1 MVGVVAFGFMGI
13 RTEPVVW
20 PCSRRAEIRPAHE
33 CFFPA
38 GRKIGGFRPEFPAP
52 TFSYA
57 TVFIAINRTGVVQLN
72 GRLDYRSK
80 LGNNASL
87 TEGSCSKGIDAY

>member
-1 MVGVVAFGFMGI
+1 MKPAPN
-13 RTEPVVW
+13 TLL
-20 PCSRRAEIRPAHE
+20 RPRPDGPKSGRPMTV
-33 CFFPA
+33 FFPR
-38 GRKIGGFRPEFPAP
+38 GPQIGGFRPEFPAP
-52 TFSYA
+52 TVLYPI
-57 TVFIAINRTGVVQLN
+57 VFIISNPANAVQLN

>member
-1 MVGVVAFGFMGI
+1 MKPTPNPLFSPLPDGPKSG
-13 RTEPVVW
+13 
-20 PCSRRAEIRPAHE
+20 RPMTV
-33 CFFPA
+33 FFPR
-38 GRKIGGFRPEFPAP
+38 GPQNGGFRPEFPAP
-52 TFSYA
+52 TVSYA
-57 TVFIAINRTGVVQLN
+57 NVFIMINPTSAVQLN

>member
-1 MVGVVAFGFMGI
+1 MTV
-13 RTEPVVW
+13 
-20 PCSRRAEIRPAHE
+20 
-33 CFFPA
+33 FFPR
-38 GRKIGGFRPEFPAP
+38 GPQIGGFRPEFPAP
-52 TFSYA
+52 TVSHLI
-57 TVFIAINRTGVVQLN
+57 VFINFNPTNAVQLN

>member
-1 MVGVVAFGFMGI
+1 MTV
-13 RTEPVVW
+13 
-20 PCSRRAEIRPAHE
+20 
-33 CFFPA
+33 FFPR
-38 GRKIGGFRPEFPAP
+38 GPQIGGFRPEFRAP
-52 TFSYA
+52 TVAYSS
-57 TVFIAINRTGVVQLN
+57 VFINLNSTSAVQLN

>member
-1 MVGVVAFGFMGI
+1 MTV
-13 RTEPVVW
+13 
-20 PCSRRAEIRPAHE
+20 
-33 CFFPA
+33 FFPR
-38 GRKIGGFRPEFPAP
+38 GPQIGGFRPEFPAP
-52 TFSYA
+52 TVLYPI
-57 TVFIAINRTGVVQLN
+57 VFIISNPANAVQLN